1 MTPEEIRAWVDGIAD
16 RTHPDG
22 SVNAGHVAVEVT
34 LRERY
39 GHPTYIPE
47 LDGPGRYRIPPAVQ
61 LQVADSYTRI
71 VRVTTEAFDLLDAAV
86 ERLHRAELS
95 RIHAAY
101 RRRHR

>member
-1 MTPEEIRAWVDGIAD
+1 MTPEEIRAWVDGVTS

-22 SVNAGHVAVEVT
+22 TINAGHVALEET

-39 GHPTYIPE
+39 GHPSYVAA
-47 LDGPGRYRIPPAVQ
+47 LDGPERFRLPPAVR
-61 LQVADSYTRI
+61 LQVADSYNRI
-71 VRVTTEAFDLLDAAV
+71 VRVTNEVFDLLDRAI
-86 ERLHRAELS
+86 EGLRRAELS